1 MLKKSLLVTMSVVS
15 FSCFAAT
22 PSSQSIFATMNKRLS
37 YMEDVALFK
46 AQHHLAIEDLTRE
59 AVVIKEAGES
69 ANQYQLN
76 AASVEQLTS
85 AQISAAKAIQY
96 RYRADLLSQ
105 ASTRTPRDLKKVVR
119 PALITLSN
127 ELNMEL
133 AAYLKAGHK
142 ITNSDWGA
150 FQAALNNPYLSE
162 SDKRMLFNA
171 LEHVETI
178 SL

>member
-1 MLKKSLLVTMSVVS
+1 
-15 FSCFAAT
+15 
-22 PSSQSIFATMNKRLS
+22 
-37 YMEDVALFK
+37 MEDVALYK

-59 AVVIKEAGES
+59 ALVIKEAGAS
-69 ANQYQLN
+69 AKKYQLN

-105 ASTRTPRDLKKVVR
+105 ASTQTPRDLKKVVR

-171 LEHVETI
+171 LEHVDAI